1 MRKEIRETV
10 ATVGVQASGG
20 LVVVTGTRT
29 QQRGDERLAGGRL
42 PRRGLAL
49 IKPITPPRK
58 HLWMIY
64 EPNG

>member
-29 QQRGDERLAGGRL
+29 QQRGDERLAGGGPAPSRVS
-42 PRRGLAL
+42 
-49 IKPITPPRK
+49 
-58 HLWMIY
+58 
-64 EPNG
+64 PNKTNNAPSETLVDDL